1 MKNSIKILGIA
12 IIMAS
17 NIMINACKGDTGDV
31 GPAGATGAKGDTGPA
46 GTTGPRGET
55 GAAGTNGTNGTNGT
69 HGKDG
74 ATGETGPAG
83 SRGETGAIGA
93 QGPKGDPGTAN
104 VYYSDWITLNVT
116 GFSGNYE
123 ATVITPK
130 ITQEILD
137 KGVVLMFVKNS
148 GNIYPVPYAYATS
161 VSTLVSTILPR
172 IIVGKIIVYLSY
184 NIFNPFRYVI
194 IPGGVSIG
202 AGRKKALK
210 SMSYEEVKALYN
222 IPD

>member
-1 MKNSIKILGIA
+1 MKNTFKKISIAVL
-12 IIMAS
+12 MATALY
-17 NIMINACKGDTGDV
+17 ACKGPQGEI
-31 GPAGATGAKGDTGPA
+31 GPQGAKGDTGTA
-46 GTTGPRGET
+46 GTIGPRGET
-55 GAAGTNGTNGTNGT
+55 GAT
-69 HGKDG
+69 G
-74 ATGETGPAG
+74 ATGANGANGQNGTTGPKG
-83 SRGETGAIGA
+83 DRGDTGL

-116 GFSGNYE
+116 GSSGNYE

-137 KGVVLMFVKNS
+137 KGVILMFIKNN
-148 GNIYPVPYAYATS
+148 GNIYPVPFAYATS
-161 VSTLVSTILPR
+161 VSTLVSTIIPNISL
-172 IIVGKIIVYLSY
+172 GKIRIYLSY

-202 AGRKKALK
+202 AGRKKVLN
-210 SMSYEEVKALYN
+210 SMSYEEIKALYN